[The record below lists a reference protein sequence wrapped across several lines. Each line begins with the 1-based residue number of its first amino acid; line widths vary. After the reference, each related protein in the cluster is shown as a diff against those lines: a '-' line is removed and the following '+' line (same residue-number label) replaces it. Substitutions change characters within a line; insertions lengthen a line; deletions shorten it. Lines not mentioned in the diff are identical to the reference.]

1 MPVGPSR
8 PIGLLPSSM
17 QSARRPLFRAI
28 GISASGL
35 SAQRERMEVIAT
47 NLANAEVTRTSEG
60 GPYRRQVARME
71 AATADS
77 ASFGGVGQPA
87 VSGTLAAPQAPFGT
101 APFSVGGDS
110 STTIEVPVLP
120 TDDGRYGV
128 RIAEIAT
135 DPRDGKLVYEP
146 GHPDADANGYVRYPN
161 VDPTQE
167 MVDLLDARRLYEAN
181 LTVLQSAKQMLRQAL
196 DI

>member
-8 PIGLLPSSM
+8 PIGLLPSPM
-17 QSARRPLFRAI
+17 EPARRPLFRAI

-47 NLANAEVTRTSEG
+47 NLANAEVTRTSDG

-71 AATADS
+71 AATAES

-110 STTIEVPVLP
+110 AATIEVPVLP
-120 TDDGRYGV
+120 TDDGRHGV

>member
-1 MPVGPSR
+1 MPINGMK
-8 PIGLLPSSM
+8 PIGLLPNPLETV
-17 QSARRPLFRAI
+17 RRPLFRAI

-35 SAQRERMEVIAT
+35 TAQRERMEVIAT
-47 NLANAEVTRTSEG
+47 NLANAEVTRTADG
-60 GPYRRQVARME
+60 GPYRRQVARLE
-71 AATADS
+71 AATAES
-77 ASFGGVGQPA
+77 APYGGVGQPA
-87 VSGTLAAPQAPFGT
+87 LNGTLSAPQAPFGT
-101 APFSVGGDS
+101 APFSVGGDAARS
-110 STTIEVPVLP
+110 IEVPVLP
-120 TDDGRYGV
+120 TDDGRHGV
-128 RIAEIAT
+128 RIAEITT

>member
-1 MPVGPSR
+1 MPIDPTHR
-8 PIGLLPSSM
+8 IGLLPNPLEP
-17 QSARRPLFRAI
+17 ARRPLFRAI

-35 SAQRERMEVIAT
+35 AAQRERMEVIAT
-47 NLANAEVTRTSEG
+47 NLANAEVTRTANG
-60 GPYRRQVARME
+60 GPYRRQVARLE
-71 AATADS
+71 AATAET
-77 ASFGGVGQPA
+77 APYGGTGQPA
-87 VSGTLAAPQAPFGT
+87 LNGTLPAPQAPFGA
-101 APFSVGGDS
+101 APFGVPGDAPQRV
-110 STTIEVPVLP
+110 EVPVLP
-120 TDDGRYGV
+120 TDDGRHGV
-128 RIAEIAT
+128 RVAEIAE

-146 GHPDADANGYVRYPN
+146 GHPDADTNGYVRYPN

>member
-1 MPVGPSR
+1 MPINGMK
-8 PIGLLPSSM
+8 PIGLLPNPLET
-17 QSARRPLFRAI
+17 ARRPLFRAI

-35 SAQRERMEVIAT
+35 TAQRERMEVIAT
-47 NLANAEVTRTSEG
+47 NLANAEVTRTADG
-60 GPYRRQVARME
+60 GPYRRQVARLE
-71 AATADS
+71 AATAES
-77 ASFGGVGQPA
+77 APYGGVGQPA
-87 VSGTLAAPQAPFGT
+87 LNGTLSAPQAPFGT
-101 APFSVGGDS
+101 APFSVGGDAARS
-110 STTIEVPVLP
+110 IEVPVLP
-120 TDDGRYGV
+120 TDDGRHGV
-128 RIAEIAT
+128 RIAEITT

>member
-1 MPVGPSR
+1 MPIESSR
-8 PIGLLPSSM
+8 PIGLLPNPL
-17 QSARRPLFRAI
+17 QPARRPLFRAL

-35 SAQRERMEVIAT
+35 TAQRERMEVIAT
-47 NLANAEVTRTSEG
+47 NLANAEVTRTAEG
-60 GPYRRQVARME
+60 GPYRRQVARLE
-71 AATADS
+71 AATAQN
-77 ASFGGVGQPA
+77 APYGGVGQPA
-87 VSGTLAAPQAPFGT
+87 LNGTLAAPQPPFGT
-101 APFSVGGDS
+101 SPFDVPGDAPRS
-110 STTIEVPVLP
+110 IQVPVLP
-120 TDDGRYGV
+120 TDDGRHGV
-128 RIAEIAT
+128 RVAEIAV